1 MEEKVVA
8 SNNLEEEEKKD
19 FKQPVEQDKLLIQ
32 AQKMGIRP
40 SEVDLGVFIINGVAN
55 DKKKNQLRNGNKIQ
69 TESKDVQVELITDR

>member
-1 MEEKVVA
+1 MEEKVV
-8 SNNLEEEEKKD
+8 SSKNLEEEKKD
-19 FKQPVEQDKLLIQ
+19 FNQPVEQDKLLIQ

-55 DKKKNQLRNGNKIQ
+55 DKKKNHLRNGNKIQ

>member
-1 MEEKVVA
+1 MEEKVV
-8 SNNLEEEEKKD
+8 SRNNLEEEKKD
-19 FKQPVEQDKLLIQ
+19 FNPPVEQDKLLIQ

-55 DKKKNQLRNGNKIQ
+55 DKKKNQLKNGNKIK

>member
-8 SNNLEEEEKKD
+8 SNNLEEEKKD
-19 FKQPVEQDKLLIQ
+19 LNQPVEQDKLLIQ

>member
-8 SNNLEEEEKKD
+8 RNNLEEEKKD
-19 FKQPVEQDKLLIQ
+19 FNQPVDQDKLLIQ

-55 DKKKNQLRNGNKIQ
+55 DKKKNQLKNGNKIQ

>member
-8 SNNLEEEEKKD
+8 SNNLEEEKKD
-19 FKQPVEQDKLLIQ
+19 FNQPVEQDKLLIQ

>member
-8 SNNLEEEEKKD
+8 RNNLEEEKKD
-19 FKQPVEQDKLLIQ
+19 LNQPVEQDKLLIQ

>member
-8 SNNLEEEEKKD
+8 RNNLEEEKKD
-19 FKQPVEQDKLLIQ
+19 FNQPVEQDKLLIQ

>member
-8 SNNLEEEEKKD
+8 RNNLEEEKKD
-19 FKQPVEQDKLLIQ
+19 FNQPVEQDKLLIQ

-69 TESKDVQVELITDR
+69 TEIKDVQV

>member
-1 MEEKVVA
+1 MEEKVVE
-8 SNNLEEEEKKD
+8 SNNLEEEKKD
-19 FKQPVEQDKLLIQ
+19 FNQPVEQDKLLIQ